1 MLGLGDRA
9 LGCRVLLLTL
19 ASYCGLIDGEVWAA
33 WTHLSGSWV
42 LEQTFLLGFRV
53 LDRGLFLPAFATAW
67 NPTSAGSSAYRS
79 PSNKQGGAAG
89 ELESLELFWGRAQ
102 LGRVSK
108 LDLSAVVSIVVGRK
122 EGGPQLLDT
131 LRSP

>member
-1 MLGLGDRA
+1 M
-9 LGCRVLLLTL
+9 V
-19 ASYCGLIDGEVWAA
+19 DGEVWAA
-33 WTHLSGSWV
+33 WTHLSGYWV

-53 LDRGLFLPAFATAW
+53 LDRGLFLPTFATAW

-89 ELESLELFWGRAQ
+89 EPESLELFWGRAW

-122 EGGPQLLDT
+122 GSPTPGHPEEPMSNKTSWSLLALPEFTVWD
-131 LRSP
+131 